1 MQRFKKLDVGLTGAE
16 EGVQDA
22 EYALRDGLQAHDEPA
37 IRAALTQ
44 IRAHL
49 AVIEDV
55 GLDIDAA
62 RRALSV
68 GREAVCDKRFAARDR
83 RLVEVLTHYTA
94 VFRQRRNG
102 SRALEV
108 RKSR

>member
-16 EGVQDA
+16 EGIEDA

-68 GREAVCDKRFAARDR
+68 GDVQAAQKRLPRIR
-83 RLVEVLTHYTA
+83 GTQEPLVEAWECSQEDYST
-94 VFRQRRNG
+94 
-102 SRALEV
+102 
-108 RKSR
+108 

>member
-16 EGVQDA
+16 EGVEEA
-22 EYALRDGLQAHDEPA
+22 EYAMRDGLQPEDEA
-37 IRAALTQ
+37 VLREALKG

-49 AVIEDV
+49 ALIEDV

-68 GREAVCDKRFAARDR
+68 GREQVYDKRFAARER
-83 RLVEVLTHYTA
+83 RVQEVRAAYTA
-94 VFRQRRNG
+94 TYRQRRNG
-102 SRALEV
+102 SSVLEV
-108 RKSR
+108 HKSR

>member
-1 MQRFKKLDVGLTGAE
+1 V
-16 EGVQDA
+16 V
-22 EYALRDGLQAHDEPA
+22 
-37 IRAALTQ
+37 
-44 IRAHL
+44 
-49 AVIEDV
+49 
-55 GLDIDAA
+55 
-62 RRALSV
+62 
-68 GREAVCDKRFAARDR
+68 DKRFAARDR

>member
-37 IRAALTQ
+37 IRAALVQ

-68 GREAVCDKRFAARDR
+68 GRAGVCDKRFAARER
-83 RLVEVLTHYTA
+83 RLLEVRAGYTA
-94 VFRQRRNG
+94 TYRARRNG
-102 SRALEV
+102 SHALEV
-108 RKSR
+108 RRSR